1 MTGIGKFF
9 LKINSYNP
17 LGCAK
22 HLHLGTIKNVST
34 VNYQSLNKWGVYNAV
49 VLLVFSKAACYLEG
63 QKKCHCC
70 ILAWTKI
77 TLSVQHNFLQ
87 YTVLENNRK
96 CLEIMKRVC

>member
-34 VNYQSLNKWGVYNAV
+34 VNYQSLNKWGV
-49 VLLVFSKAACYLEG
+49 
-63 QKKCHCC
+63 CC
-70 ILAWTKI
+70 SFTGL
-77 TLSVQHNFLQ
+77 F
-87 YTVLENNRK
+87 
-96 CLEIMKRVC
+96 

>member
-34 VNYQSLNKWGVYNAV
+34 VNYQSLNKWGVCCCFIGLFYGY
-49 VLLVFSKAACYLEG
+49 LLPGRSEKMLLSHFSLDK
-63 QKKCHCC
+63 
-70 ILAWTKI
+70 
-77 TLSVQHNFLQ
+77 NN
-87 YTVLENNRK
+87 TVSSA
-96 CLEIMKRVC
+96 

>member
-34 VNYQSLNKWGVYNAV
+34 VNYQSLNKWGVYMLLFYWSFLRLPVTWKVRKNAAV
-49 VLLVFSKAACYLEG
+49 AF
-63 QKKCHCC
+63 
-70 ILAWTKI
+70 
-77 TLSVQHNFLQ
+77 
-87 YTVLENNRK
+87 
-96 CLEIMKRVC
+96 

>member
-34 VNYQSLNKWGVYNAV
+34 VNYQSLNKWGV
-49 VLLVFSKAACYLEG
+49 
-63 QKKCHCC
+63 CC
-70 ILAWTKI
+70 CFTGL
-77 TLSVQHNFLQ
+77 F
-87 YTVLENNRK
+87 
-96 CLEIMKRVC
+96 